1 MFALQ
6 CSPVTTGEAE
16 LHARDNTRMISPDEA
31 RRGVSDKSR
40 LTDISNIRFYRQE
53 LRGWRKCFA
62 DNKSDHSDSLLYSI
76 AACEKLTRRWL
87 YPGRGTRAH
96 CEPPEADKACF
107 GFAQLQ
113 PSMVILTTHTSI
125 LASTTRSGVV
135 LIYKVLP
142 INLLAPPSSEHHA
155 MINLSCV
162 QIN

>member
-6 CSPVTTGEAE
+6 CPPAIIEKAE
-16 LHARDNTRMISPDEA
+16 LHARDNTRMISPDDGLIPIDYQIFQIFGFIA
-31 RRGVSDKSR
+31 RNLGDGGSV
-40 LTDISNIRFYRQE
+40 
-53 LRGWRKCFA
+53 LRIT
-62 DNKSDHSDSLLYSI
+62 NLIYSDSLLYSI

-96 CEPPEADKACF
+96 CEPPEASKACF

-113 PSMVILTTHTSI
+113 PSMVILTHTSI
-125 LASTTRSGVV
+125 PASTTRSGIV

>member
-6 CSPVTTGEAE
+6 CPPATTGEAE

-53 LRGWRKCFA
+53 LRKCFA
-62 DNKSDHSDSLLYSI
+62 ENKSDYSDSLLYSI

-125 LASTTRSGVV
+125 LAYIQIGKE
-135 LIYKVLP
+135 LFLLYKVL
-142 INLLAPPSSEHHA
+142 L
-155 MINLSCV
+155 CTD
-162 QIN
+162 